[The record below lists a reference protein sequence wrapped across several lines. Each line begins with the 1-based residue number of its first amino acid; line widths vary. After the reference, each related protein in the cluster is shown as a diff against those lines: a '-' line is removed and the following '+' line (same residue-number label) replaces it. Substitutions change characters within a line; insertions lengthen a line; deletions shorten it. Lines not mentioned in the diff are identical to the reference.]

1 MLTVLLQLP
10 GSGFNMDFLILI
22 SVSMIIMYFFMIRPQ
37 VKKQKDESKFRSE
50 IAKGDKVLTS
60 GGRVFC
66 ATALGKNLQEAQLKA
81 YDLVESV
88 SFDGAFYRK
97 DIGNKGMK

>member
-1 MLTVLLQLP
+1 MLNLLLQLP

-50 IAKGDKVLTS
+50 IAKGDKVLTL
-60 GGRVFC
+60 GGIHAKVLEVQDE
-66 ATALGKNLQEAQLKA
+66 TL
-81 YDLVESV
+81 LVQAEGGS
-88 SFDGAFYRK
+88 SKFK
-97 DIGNKGMK
+97 INKTSIAKL

>member
-37 VKKQKDESKFRSE
+37 VKKQKDESKFRSQ
-50 IAKGDKVLTS
+50 IAKGDKVLTL
-60 GGRVFC
+60 GGIHAKVLEVQDE
-66 ATALGKNLQEAQLKA
+66 TL
-81 YDLVESV
+81 LVQAEGGS
-88 SFDGAFYRK
+88 SKFK
-97 DIGNKGMK
+97 INKTSIAKL

>member
-50 IAKGDKVLTS
+50 IAKGDKVLTL
-60 GGRVFC
+60 GGIHAKVLEVQDE
-66 ATALGKNLQEAQLKA
+66 TL
-81 YDLVESV
+81 LVQAEGGS
-88 SFDGAFYRK
+88 SKFK
-97 DIGNKGMK
+97 INKTSIAKL

>member
-50 IAKGDKVLTS
+50 IAKGDKVLTL
-60 GGRVFC
+60 GGIHAKVLEVQDE
-66 ATALGKNLQEAQLKA
+66 TL
-81 YDLVESV
+81 LVQAEGGS
-88 SFDGAFYRK
+88 SKFK
-97 DIGNKGMK
+97 INKTSIAKS

>member
-1 MLTVLLQLP
+1 MLTLLLQLP

-50 IAKGDKVLTS
+50 IAKGDKVLTL
-60 GGRVFC
+60 GGIHAKVLEVQDE
-66 ATALGKNLQEAQLKA
+66 TL
-81 YDLVESV
+81 LVQAEGGS
-88 SFDGAFYRK
+88 SKFK
-97 DIGNKGMK
+97 INKTSIAKL